1 MTECNA
7 IIESNNEIDKLKRE
21 NNILKASNGEYE
33 DALARLEEENE
44 QLKQFKENVIK
55 WVDSQMKFNAKKYRK
70 VLGLIMDNNG
80 DLLDLTEIEERLNE
94 QDETIQ
100 HVIKTL
106 QSFSKR
112 DLVDI
117 ERIFLNNLCK
127 ELGIKLE

>member
-1 MTECNA
+1 M
-7 IIESNNEIDKLKRE
+7 IE
-21 NNILKASNGEYE
+21 Y
-33 DALARLEEENE
+33 
-44 QLKQFKENVIK
+44 
-55 WVDSQMKFNAKKYRK
+55 KKYRK
-70 VLGLIMDNNG
+70 VLGLIEDNNG